1 MTQGKEKVLHREEPI
16 IQKNIYSLA
25 SLCWMSMVWRF
36 APQFD
41 KEAVEGVLTNIDKV
55 KEVCVGGS
63 CYTASLEGLG
73 QIKLSLWQI
82 LLQINKDG
90 KICME
95 NHNLFVWYPTDSNNR
110 QFDYNSFA
118 SNGQTEVANKFI
130 LKGVKTKI
138 LEKIGLMIS
147 LESSVDMYNHSKI
160 CDR

>member
-1 MTQGKEKVLHREEPI
+1 
-16 IQKNIYSLA
+16 
-25 SLCWMSMVWRF
+25 
-36 APQFD
+36 
-41 KEAVEGVLTNIDKV
+41 
-55 KEVCVGGS
+55 
-63 CYTASLEGLG
+63 
-73 QIKLSLWQI
+73 
-82 LLQINKDG
+82 
-90 KICME
+90 ME

-110 QFDYNSFA
+110 QFDYNCFA